1 LSAALRLPKDI
12 DAYERGNRVD
22 DLLDDLGLS
31 AVADHFVCLCVC
43 VCVCV
48 CVRVCVCAY
57 VCVHAHD
64 MYYFVHINM
73 SVYVNHHM

>member
-1 LSAALRLPKDI
+1 MCGALSIRENVHLSAALRLPKDI

-31 AVADHFVCLCVC
+31 AVADHL

-48 CVRVCVCAY
+48 CVRV
-57 VCVHAHD
+57 
-64 MYYFVHINM
+64 
-73 SVYVNHHM
+73 